1 MYGIVLQAE
10 KPDVAG
16 MTNVF
21 FPPPLMYSVALL
33 LSVQGRIYNVMD
45 KTLIKGLKVL
55 EVVTGSTER
64 IRTIEELADKVGL
77 TRSNTHR
84 TLQTLIHT
92 GFVARD
98 DQDNYIGGIRLFE
111 LAANQLAQLD
121 LRRIASGAM
130 HVLAESTGETIH
142 LSVLDGFDVVYVDK
156 IDSPQPIRAYSMIGG
171 RAPAYA
177 VATGKAILAYQTD
190 SFLESHAA
198 QLKKHTDATI
208 ADLDTLRR
216 ALTRTAKQ
224 GYAVNRGEWRDGVGG
239 IAVPIF
245 NGLGQI
251 MGLLAYQHLWIA

>member
-1 MYGIVLQAE
+1 
-10 KPDVAG
+10 
-16 MTNVF
+16 
-21 FPPPLMYSVALL
+21 
-33 LSVQGRIYNVMD
+33 MD
-45 KTLIKGLKVL
+45 KTLLKGLKVL
-55 EVVTGSTER
+55 EIVTGSTER

-84 TLQTLIHT
+84 TLQTLIHA

-98 DQDNYIGGIRLFE
+98 DHDNYVGGIRLFE

-121 LRRIASGAM
+121 LRSAASSAM
-130 HVLAESTGETIH
+130 RALADSTGETIH

-156 IDSPQPIRAYSMIGG
+156 IDSPRPIRAYSMIGG

-177 VATGKAILAYQTD
+177 VATGKAILAHQTE
-190 SFLESHAA
+190 SFLQSHSA

-208 ADLDTLRR
+208 TDLE
-216 ALTRTAKQ
+216 ALQKALARTIKQ

-251 MGLLAYQHLWIA
+251 AGAVGISAPLDRLTPARVRLLVPEVIDCARTISRQLGYSDRPGNLID